1 MEEILSDKIAK
12 FKYKQQITVF
22 IVGQCEAID
31 KKNFLLNQINDV
43 IYLLQINNSVKNLKT
58 IFFLK
63 FITDQTANFDPAQVK
78 ITEFEFNLDD
88 VKEEMDDCLE
98 TAKLMGHRLEEI
110 NESIIQYLIAQTS
123 SKQAK

>member
-1 MEEILSDKIAK
+1 MLFLWLFK
-12 FKYKQQITVF
+12 FFV
-22 IVGQCEAID
+22 
-31 KKNFLLNQINDV
+31 
-43 IYLLQINNSVKNLKT
+43 
-58 IFFLK
+58 
-63 FITDQTANFDPAQVK
+63 DQTANFDPNQVK